1 MRNNMEFESIE
12 LPNGI
17 RCILKRVASPV
28 VYCGMTVGA
37 GTRDEAEEEHGMA
50 HLIEHLLF
58 KGTQRRKPYHINS
71 LLDNVGGELNAYTTK
86 EETVV
91 HATVLRRDF
100 VKAVDLIADVVFHSV
115 FSPVELDRERGVV
128 IDEINSYKDSPAE
141 LIFDDFEDMIFAG
154 CSLGRNILGTPRYL
168 RKFSSDDL
176 KTFIRRNYRTDKMVF
191 ALVGNVAFSRFVDV
205 CRRYFGDVPALL
217 SVGGRTAVPD
227 YIRQERML
235 SKKGYQVNC
244 IIGGRAY
251 SHYDSRRIPLA
262 LLSNIL
268 GGSSANSRLNV
279 SLREKNGL
287 SYSVESAY
295 TSYQDTGVASVYFGC
310 ERENLDRCLS
320 LVYKELALLRDKPL
334 TSLQLARAKKQLI
347 GQLAI
352 SSESGESLMLG
363 GAKSY
368 LVYNRSDSQEE
379 IARKIEEVASEE
391 LIEIARDI
399 YDESRLSVLIYQ

>member
-1 MRNNMEFESIE
+1 MEFELVE

-28 VYCGMTVGA
+28 VYCGMTIGA
-37 GTRDEAEEEHGMA
+37 GTRDEEKEEHGMA

-91 HATVLRRDF
+91 HATVLRQDLA
-100 VKAVDLIADVVFHSV
+100 KAVDLISDVVFHSI
-115 FSPVELDRERGVV
+115 FSPVELNRERGVV
-128 IDEINSYKDSPAE
+128 IDEINSYKDSPSE

-168 RKFSSDDL
+168 KKFSSEDL
-176 KTFIRRNYRTDKMVF
+176 KAFIRRNYRTDKMVF
-191 ALVGNVAFSRFVDV
+191 ALVGNVSLHRFTDI
-205 CRRYFGDVPALL
+205 CYRYFSDIPASLSITSRMKVPAYTCQNR
-217 SVGGRTAVPD
+217 V
-227 YIRQERML
+227 I

-251 SHYDSRRIPLA
+251 SHYDKKRIPLA

-268 GGSSANSRLNV
+268 GGSSANSRLNI

-287 SYSVESAY
+287 SYSVESSY
-295 TSYQDTGVASVYFGC
+295 TSYQDTGVVTVYFGC
-310 ERENLDRCLS
+310 ERDNLERCLS
-320 LVYKELALLRDKPL
+320 LVYKELSLLREQPL
-334 TSLQLARAKKQLI
+334 STLQLARAKKQLI

-352 SSESGESLMLG
+352 SSESGESVMLG
-363 GAKSY
+363 GAKSF

-379 IARKIEEVASEE
+379 IADKINQITSSE
-391 LIEIARDI
+391 LIDTAREI
-399 YDESRLSVLIYQ
+399 YEESRLSVLIYQ